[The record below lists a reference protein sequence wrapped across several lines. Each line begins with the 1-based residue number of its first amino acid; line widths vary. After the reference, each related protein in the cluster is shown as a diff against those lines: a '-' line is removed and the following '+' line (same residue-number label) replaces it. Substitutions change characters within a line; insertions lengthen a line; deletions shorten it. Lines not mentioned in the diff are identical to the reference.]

1 MIDVKTLK
9 ELIKLMSANDLVE
22 MDLQSDKERVT
33 LKRRSGEAPVVHYAP
48 APTAAPHHAPAPAP
62 VAAPAPAAP
71 AAVDSDAGLVA
82 ITSPIVG
89 TFYAAASPDAKAFAS
104 VGDKVGPESV
114 VCIVEAMKV
123 FNEIK
128 AEKSG
133 TIVKVLATNGQA
145 LEFGQPIFMIKPA

>member
-33 LKRRSGEAPVVHYAP
+33 LKRRSGEAPVVQYAP
-48 APTAAPHHAPAPAP
+48 APVVAAAPAAPA
-62 VAAPAPAAP
+62 AAPAPAAKANTPP
-71 AAVDSDAGLVA
+71 AADADAGLVA

-89 TFYAAASPDAKAFAS
+89 TFYSAASPDAKPFAN
-104 VGDKVGPESV
+104 VGDKVGPDTV
-114 VCIVEAMKV
+114 ICIVEAMKV

-133 TIVKVLATNGQA
+133 TIVKVLVTNGKA
-145 LEFGQPIFMIKPA
+145 VEFGEPLFMIKP

>member
-9 ELIKLMSANDLVE
+9 ELIKLMSTNDLVE

-33 LKRRSGEAPVVHYAP
+33 LKRRSGDAPAVHYSP
-48 APTAAPHHAPAPAP
+48 APIAHHAPAPAP
-62 VAAPAPAAP
+62 AAAPSAGGAPAA
-71 AAVDSDAGLVA
+71 DSDAGLVA

-133 TIVKVLATNGQA
+133 TIVKILAVNGQA
-145 LEFGQPIFMIKPA
+145 LEFGQPIFMIKP